1 MSYDLYFYK
10 KKGNSLTEQ
19 AVSDYLNKTIQ
30 FNDSDYPKQ
39 WSYENPETGVYFM
52 IDWNEP
58 NTDRE
63 DIEIWDEFEEFENL
77 NFSVSINF
85 WRPRYF
91 GLEIFPIIEK
101 IIKELDLYVLNQ
113 QDGDEIEIPKK
124 FNNSYLQSK
133 WIAHNDKL
141 SADYF
146 NEMNF
151 KYMPPLK
158 SDAMWWFQL
167 HRKEMEDSLTE
178 DIFVPNFFI
187 LNSKEDDQLYT
198 ACVWPNHIPI
208 VLPKVDY
215 LIIKKEYKRLFKH
228 IVEDGLVSYETVIQE
243 LSEYFEDFGYNSI
256 PELKVL
262 RQGNADKM
270 KNKFNNLRIYK
281 SVNEFG
287 GSVGRDGFVNAR
299 P

>member
-19 AVSDYLNKTIQ
+19 TVSDYLNKTIQ
-30 FNDSDYPKQ
+30 FNDSDYARQ

-58 NTDRE
+58 NTDKE

-77 NFSVSINF
+77 NFSVTINF

-101 IIKELDLYVLNQ
+101 IIKELDLHVLNPQ
-113 QDGDEIEIPKK
+113 EGDEIEIPKK
-124 FNNSYLQSK
+124 FNNDYLQNQ
-133 WIAHNDKL
+133 WIANNDKL

-151 KYMPPLK
+151 KYMHPLK

-167 HRKEMEDSLTE
+167 HRKEIEDSLTE

-228 IVEDGLVSYETVIQE
+228 VVEDGLVSYETVIQE
-243 LSEYFEDFGYNSI
+243 LGDYFEDFGYNSI

-262 RQGNADKM
+262 RQDNANKM

-287 GSVGRDGFVNAR
+287 GGVSRDGFVNAR